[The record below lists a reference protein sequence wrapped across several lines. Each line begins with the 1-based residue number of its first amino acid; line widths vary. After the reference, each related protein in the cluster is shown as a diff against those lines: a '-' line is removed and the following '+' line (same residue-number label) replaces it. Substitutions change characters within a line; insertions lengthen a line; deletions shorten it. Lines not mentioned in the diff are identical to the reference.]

1 MEQQAWVVYPEGFDE
16 AKTYPLAFIVHGG
29 PQVTQSNA
37 WSTRWNLKVWA
48 DQGYV
53 VVAPNPT
60 GSPGWGQNFTDAIQ
74 ENWET
79 LPYWDLVHAWEYVN
93 ETLKYVDTSR
103 GIEAGASFGGYM
115 TNW

>member
-16 AKTYPLAFIVHGG
+16 AKTYPLAFLVHGG
-29 PQVTQSNA
+29 PQVAQSNG
-37 WSTRWNLKVWA
+37 WSPRWNLKVWA

-60 GSPGWGQNFTDAIQ
+60 GSLGWGQHFTDAVQ
-74 ENWET
+74 GNWGT

-93 ETLKYVDTSR
+93 ETLPYVDTSR
-103 GIEAGASFGGYM
+103 GIEAGGSFGGYM